1 MREIVLCPSDG
12 GLPSD
17 IFLLEVLP
25 LTRDHSS
32 TPMTAQPSLREFFEQ
47 ELGSTR
53 GNIRELGFDDEV
65 STQHLVSHLTE
76 QTVRR
81 AALDAATHRHAP
93 ERIPERAP
101 TEGSWKHHVMVAALT
116 ELRPVKLL
124 ARN

>member
-1 MREIVLCPSDG
+1 MA
-12 GLPSD
+12 
-17 IFLLEVLP
+17 
-25 LTRDHSS
+25 
-32 TPMTAQPSLREFFEQ
+32 AQPSLREFFEQ
-47 ELGSTR
+47 ELGSSQESI
-53 GNIRELGFDDEV
+53 GDLGFDNEV

-76 QTVRR
+76 QTVGR

-93 ERIPERAP
+93 ERIPDRAP